1 VVGISETTAGPPSS
15 AGDPDLRALEDRLRV
30 MLGTRVRIRG
40 NASSG
45 SIIVAYYDEQ
55 DLQRLADL
63 LGLS

>member
-1 VVGISETTAGPPSS
+1 
-15 AGDPDLRALEDRLRV
+15 

-45 SIIVAYYDEQ
+45 SIIVDYYDEQ